1 MPLAGVIHV
10 HDISSQRV
18 HGSTKMSLK
27 MFAKLARPPPIA
39 LVTTKWHGIK
49 KEAGDRREQELQG
62 LQGLVWKD
70 AIARGA
76 TIHRTD
82 NPDAYVHIV
91 DTILSLSRPEA
102 AAEQVKTPALGSDV
116 VQKEST
122 APLTFYE
129 ELLEFDVD
137 FVKGS
142 EGKKRRRLFG

>member
-27 MFAKLARPPPIA
+27 TFAKLARPSPIA
-39 LVTTKWHGIK
+39 LVTTKWHCVK
-49 KEAGDRREQELQG
+49 KEAGDRREGELQG

-82 NPDAYVHIV
+82 GPDAYVQIV
-91 DTILSLSRPEA
+91 DTLLSLSRSEA
-102 AAEQVKTPALGSDV
+102 EEQVKASILGPDV
-116 VQKEST
+116 VEKDSS

-142 EGKKRRRLFG
+142 ECKKGRSLFG